1 MTATRPAPVRFLRAA
16 LGSVLA
22 RLYLAVCAG
31 LLVWALVVSSL
42 DQPDASFAGVV
53 PLFAT
58 APVSL
63 IVIRLPDHVL
73 SIVLAVALG
82 ALVNAV
88 LIGWCAR
95 TLRRGLDD
103 SRGSGHRP

>member
-1 MTATRPAPVRFLRAA
+1 MPRTVRHA

-22 RLYLAVCAG
+22 RVYLAVCA
-31 LLVWALVVSSL
+31 ALVIWAVVVSL
-42 DQPDASFAGVV
+42 GDNPDGSFAGVV
-53 PLFAT
+53 PLIAT

-63 IVIRLPDHVL
+63 IVLLLPDH
-73 SIVLAVALG
+73 SSMIFIAIGLG

-95 TLRRGLDD
+95 ALGQGRG
-103 SRGSGHRP
+103 GSKPTA